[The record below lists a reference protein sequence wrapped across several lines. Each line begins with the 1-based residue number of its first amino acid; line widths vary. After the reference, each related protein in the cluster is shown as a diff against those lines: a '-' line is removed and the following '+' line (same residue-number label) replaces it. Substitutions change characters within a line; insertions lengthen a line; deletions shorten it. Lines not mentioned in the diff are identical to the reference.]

1 MNWTR
6 FGRVL
11 WVVAGIPAFICGM
24 EWWSKASQDGWY
36 MGGTYMPPP
45 DPTGYAALTIVF
57 GIVALIGVAFMLSA
71 RQTDD
76 S

>member
-1 MNWTR
+1 
-6 FGRVL
+6 
-11 WVVAGIPAFICGM
+11 M

-45 DPTGYAALTIVF
+45 DPTGYAALAIVF